1 MIAEEEV
8 VPETFDGEA
17 VHRALE
23 QILAGFENLRE
34 WPKIRNRVLQ
44 ALGIRGGIEFLT
56 YLLNNGAI
64 SRTTFIEEYPEIED
78 RNYYR
83 IRELL
88 EPILRNIEGEKG
100 DPTRPGRN
108 YTVSLLRWEPPQ
120 KAWEEMKRVK
130 TIVASQNMRL
140 PRTLREE
147 IKSYDLKM
155 VESEIRSLVS
165 NGELNVNKA
174 LRTFMKYEV
183 EPKDQ
188 DRIMR
193 ILVKEGINL
202 AYIRSDGTKDET
214 YKIPRIW
221 ME

>member
-88 EPILRNIEGEKG
+88 EPYPYIFHSRGTLLFLEGLHG
-100 DPTRPGRN
+100 GLFQRSPRVGAASPQR
-108 YTVSLLRWEPPQ
+108 VSSPP
-120 KAWEEMKRVK
+120 
-130 TIVASQNMRL
+130 
-140 PRTLREE
+140 
-147 IKSYDLKM
+147 
-155 VESEIRSLVS
+155 
-165 NGELNVNKA
+165 
-174 LRTFMKYEV
+174 
-183 EPKDQ
+183 
-188 DRIMR
+188 
-193 ILVKEGINL
+193 
-202 AYIRSDGTKDET
+202 
-214 YKIPRIW
+214 
-221 ME
+221 